1 MKKITIIAISKIAM
15 CLLLLISL
23 MRFEPLMAQSDSTLA
38 RQDTSYWQKSFS
50 GGLNFNQASFENW
63 AGGGVN
69 SIALGMV
76 LNARALYMKEKWSW
90 DNTADLQLG
99 YVRQAGQTRKAADQI
114 LLNSVAGY
122 KLNAKWDVFM
132 SGGFTTFFAPGYLYG
147 GKKDGSGGDS
157 LVSKF
162 MAPAQL
168 GLAWGLAYK
177 PNDWFS
183 LRLSPF
189 APRFTFLL
197 ADEVR
202 PIVNPATG
210 ERGKAYG
217 VDPGKKV
224 RTEWLAF
231 QLQAA
236 LNKDLTKNIKLN
248 VLYQLYANYQTLTF
262 DQIDHRLNLTLAA
275 KVNDYISTTF
285 GVIMLYDKDFTDK
298 IQLQQTLG
306 IGLLYNVSTFKK
318 K

>member
-1 MKKITIIAISKIAM
+1 MMSKITT
-15 CLLLLISL
+15 LLLFLIL
-23 MRFEPLMAQSDSTLA
+23 FIGLKPLVAQSDSA
-38 RQDTSYWQKSFS
+38 SAPKDTTYWQKSFS
-50 GGLNFNQASFENW
+50 GGLNFNQASFDNW
-63 AGGGVN
+63 AGGGIN

-90 DNTADLQLG
+90 DNVADLQLG
-99 YVRQAGQTRKAADQI
+99 YVRQGGQTRKAADQI

-122 KLNAKWDVFM
+122 KLTDKWDVFM
-132 SGGFTTFFAPGYLYG
+132 SGGFNTFFAPGYLYG

-168 GLAWGLAYK
+168 GFAWGLAYK

-202 PIVNPATG
+202 PIINSATG

-217 VDPGKKV
+217 VEAGKKV

-248 VLYQLYANYQTLTF
+248 VLYQLYANYETLSF

-275 KVNDYISTTF
+275 KVNNYISTTF
-285 GVIMLYDKDFTDK
+285 GLIMLYDKDFTDK
-298 IQLQQTLG
+298 LQLQQTLG